1 MDNSPASTVAS
12 SISPRSSKTS
22 NRLSLRLSD
31 VLSAVSAHEFRYN
44 PAAMAQTHYD
54 VIIPAHADPL
64 ARLVK
69 HVHEY
74 DELELEAPARSG
86 RAVVSCFLSD
96 PLLTDIIFCPL
107 MIYGDAQE
115 RDMEFGQFV
124 VMFKSIFC
132 EGL

>member
-54 VIIPAHADPL
+54 VIIIGAGMSGMAAGIRL
-64 ARLVK
+64 AYFDKSVC
-69 HVHEY
+69 V
-74 DELELEAPARSG
+74 LEQHYASG
-86 RAVVSCFLSD
+86 GLNYFYAVD
-96 PLLTDIIFCPL
+96 GPHIHR
-107 MIYGDAQE
+107 G
-115 RDMEFGQFV
+115 
-124 VMFKSIFC
+124 
-132 EGL
+132 